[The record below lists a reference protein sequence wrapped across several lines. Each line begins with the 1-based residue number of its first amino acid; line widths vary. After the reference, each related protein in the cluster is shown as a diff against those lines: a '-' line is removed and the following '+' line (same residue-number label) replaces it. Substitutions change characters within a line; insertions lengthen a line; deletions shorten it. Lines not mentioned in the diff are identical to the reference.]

1 MSDHPPLPVR
11 VGLALERRLEKRLN
25 EMERE
30 NHDKPIKRSKGF
42 IFQNADKKRALDFME
57 GRDPKKFLHRQMQDF
72 SEAEL
77 QELQR
82 KVEVWM
88 KSSRVLPTFPET
100 VMEEY

>member
-1 MSDHPPLPVR
+1 
-11 VGLALERRLEKRLN
+11 
-25 EMERE
+25 MERA
-30 NHDKPIKRSKGF
+30 NNDKPIKRSKGF
-42 IFQNADKKRALDFME
+42 IFQNADKKRVLDFME

-77 QELQR
+77 KELQD
-82 KVEVWM
+82 KVEVWV